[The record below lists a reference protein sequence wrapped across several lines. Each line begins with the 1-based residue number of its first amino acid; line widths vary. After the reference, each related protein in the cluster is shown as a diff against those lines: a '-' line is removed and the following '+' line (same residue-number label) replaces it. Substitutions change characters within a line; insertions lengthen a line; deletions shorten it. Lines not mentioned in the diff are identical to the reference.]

1 MLKVAGMRVKELE
14 VIKLMCGNDNEEGE
28 MYGNG
33 VIFELTKQ
41 DWHVLLGVP
50 EYKEMK
56 KEAMIG
62 KGNGNNKINNGLHNC
77 QFGSQGGK

>member
-33 VIFELTKQ
+33 VIFELTK
-41 DWHVLLGVP
+41 
-50 EYKEMK
+50 
-56 KEAMIG
+56 
-62 KGNGNNKINNGLHNC
+62 
-77 QFGSQGGK
+77 